1 MRHRLLEIGD
11 VFLVAQRKET
21 SVVVETAEDVECS
34 GHSAVD
40 GSVVRRVLPET
51 GHLYAF
57 AHLKVIVLAVD
68 DFVEITAVVC
78 DRVVVECDILKSGV
92 APYRQ
97 TSFSTRNLDGAF
109 VVGAVPFAC
118 DGGVAEKRGLSL
130 CFSPFVKLQHIFA
143 SVVAGYVEARVL
155 IVGHVGTACSHQHDD
170 VFVPSTRLGELAVGA
185 FPRLH
190 RLCRGVAPL
199 LVVVVIALRVGCA
212 VDAHRLRT

>member
-11 VFLVAQRKET
+11 ALLVAQRKET

-40 GSVVRRVLPET
+40 GAVVRRVLPET

-57 AHLKVIVLAVD
+57 AHLKVVVLAVD
-68 DFVEITAVVC
+68 NLVEIAAVVC
-78 DRVVVECDILKSGV
+78 DRVVVEGDILESGV

-97 TSFSTRNLDGAF
+97 TLFGTINLDSAL
-109 VVGAVPFAC
+109 VVGAVPVAR

-130 CFSPFVKLQHIFA
+130 CFSPIVKLQNAFA
-143 SVVAGYVEARVL
+143 SVVAGYVETRVL
-155 IVGHVGTACSHQHDD
+155 TVGHVGMACSHQHDD
-170 VFVPSTRLGELAVGA
+170 VFIPSTRLGELAVGA

-190 RLCRGVAPL
+190 CLCRGVAPL
-199 LVVVVIALRVGCA
+199 LVVVVFALCVGCA